1 MEVIQRTFELF
12 TFIAG
17 IAILTL
23 LIGRPQAT
31 AQVVGAV
38 TGGFNDLLNT
48 ITLQNQGSGVY
59 GL

>member
-1 MEVIQRTFELF
+1 MEVIQRSFELA

-38 TGGFNDLLNT
+38 TGGFGDLLNI
-48 ITLQNQGSGVY
+48 ITLQNNGSGY
-59 GL
+59 GF

>member
-1 MEVIQRTFELF
+1 MEVIQRAFELA

-17 IAILTL
+17 IAVLTL

-38 TGGFNDLLNT
+38 TGGFDDLLQT
-48 ITLQNQGSGVY
+48 ITLQRQGSGMY
-59 GL
+59 G